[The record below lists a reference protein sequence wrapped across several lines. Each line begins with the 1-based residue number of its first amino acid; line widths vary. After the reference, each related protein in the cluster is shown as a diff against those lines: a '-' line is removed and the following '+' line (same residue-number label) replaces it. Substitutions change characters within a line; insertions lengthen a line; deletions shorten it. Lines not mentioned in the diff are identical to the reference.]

1 MARKR
6 YKTEREDYRAG
17 GRVTLARGGRRPAK
31 GKKKK
36 GGDAPTG
43 GEGEQQECK

>member
-6 YKTEREDYRAG
+6 YKTKREDYRKG
-17 GRVTLARGGRRPAK
+17 GRVTLAKGGKSPTK

-36 GGDAPTG
+36 T
-43 GEGEQQECK
+43 KRRKK